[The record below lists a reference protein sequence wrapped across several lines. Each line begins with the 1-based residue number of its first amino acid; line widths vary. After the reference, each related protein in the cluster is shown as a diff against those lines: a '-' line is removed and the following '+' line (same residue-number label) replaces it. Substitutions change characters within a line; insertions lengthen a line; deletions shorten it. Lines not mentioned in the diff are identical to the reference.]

1 MFYYR
6 IGIRQPVWPTL
17 SGPSQFLSFIFL
29 TSICLVKCNLAPLLG
44 HPSYTFTI
52 YFFSLVLQRPYLLL
66 TLRRWIPNVQNFII
80 FDQTF
85 TLLPSEPIWT
95 FPLPS
100 YLHCLIC
107 LGTHSILTL
116 ISCLICYLES
126 PFTIKTLHT
135 TLEQSSFYTP
145 QLRAHSHSSQP
156 LKSSLPTFANL
167 FSLSFSLIHIHTC
180 LLACTSHLPTY
191 IVRVLCGS

>member
-29 TSICLVKCNLAPLLG
+29 TSTYLVKCNLAPLLG
-44 HPSYTFTI
+44 HRSHTFTI

-66 TLRRWIPNVQNFII
+66 TLGRWIPNVQNFII

-107 LGTHSILTL
+107 LGIRSVLTL
-116 ISCLICYLES
+116 ISRLICYLEAL
-126 PFTIKTLHT
+126 FTIKTLHT
-135 TLEQSSFYTP
+135 TLEQSSFHTP
-145 QLRAHSHSSQP
+145 QLRAHLHLSQP
-156 LKSSLPTFANL
+156 LKLSLPTFAK
-167 FSLSFSLIHIHTC
+167 SLHLENHPLI
-180 LLACTSHLPTY
+180 LSSNQL
-191 IVRVLCGS
+191 